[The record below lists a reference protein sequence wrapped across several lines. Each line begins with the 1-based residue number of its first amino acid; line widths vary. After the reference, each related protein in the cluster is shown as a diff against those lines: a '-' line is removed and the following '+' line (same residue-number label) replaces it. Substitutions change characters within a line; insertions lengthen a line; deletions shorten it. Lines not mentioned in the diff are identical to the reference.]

1 MYIWI
6 GFFDTWDIYQLPV
19 FGIRSTYVRIWFGF
33 DSIWDTCTKL
43 FLSLSTRH
51 ATLMSNGKKKHFTPL
66 TRGIPGRHRDHT
78 LAMNCVRGA
87 EDRIQMLDAAIA
99 RILWQK
105 VSILCLLLSTNA
117 QKELFFFERDAQK
130 ELLLGFCLFF
140 LTPGVVFLVI
150 QAHSVHGI
158 SSAPVHHLSVWLFA
172 CTSIP
177 WLFVC
182 VV

>member
-1 MYIWI
+1 
-6 GFFDTWDIYQLPV
+6 
-19 FGIRSTYVRIWFGF
+19 
-33 DSIWDTCTKL
+33 
-43 FLSLSTRH
+43 
-51 ATLMSNGKKKHFTPL
+51 
-66 TRGIPGRHRDHT
+66 
-78 LAMNCVRGA
+78 
-87 EDRIQMLDAAIA
+87 MLDAAIA

-158 SSAPVHHLSVWLFA
+158 SSAPVHHLSV
-172 CTSIP
+172 
-177 WLFVC
+177 
-182 VV
+182 